1 MKNLCYVY
9 GNIGYVYL
17 ASVEENDDGCV
28 AYTFED
34 AWREEGLIENIAE
47 STGSTFCYKSDG
59 SKPLIVISNTT
70 PGVDVNITPIVPLV
84 KELK

>member
-47 STGSTFCYKSDG
+47 STGSTFCRC
-59 SKPLIVISNTT
+59 V
-70 PGVDVNITPIVPLV
+70 
-84 KELK
+84 